1 MFRTV
6 KATTSIFARFQPLHS
21 PSSMIPAATKM
32 PASRRPRRP
41 RPAGPPTVRAMSSAA
56 TATATVTPP
65 APKPSARN
73 EAHFSS
79 LRFADAP
86 ISEASKKGIKHEFMS
101 DVQEAT
107 LGSALKGLDLLVQA
121 KTGTGKTLA
130 FLLPAVERLS
140 QMELVNRKISMLVL
154 SPTRELALQIEEEA
168 QTLVANHPFKVEHAI
183 GGTNMNASS
192 KRIME
197 NPPRILIATPGRLV
211 DHLENTHGFVHLFS
225 DLRVI
230 VYDEADRLLDQ
241 GFRKELDKIL
251 SYLPDKTKVKR
262 QALLFSATVSQ
273 EIKVV
278 AKGALAANYKFI
290 STLRED
296 EINTHE
302 HVPQQSMV
310 VPFSHHLAATLAFL
324 RQDRIL
330 HNGASKAMIFLPT
343 ARMVGFYYEALSQ
356 LPKGSLPPL
365 FEIHSRKSQPARIKA
380 ADAFKDCREGVLLSS
395 DVTARGMDFPG
406 VTLIL
411 QTGLPPNSEQYI
423 HRLGRTA
430 RAGASGRGIIILDK
444 DETFFLRD
452 RTVAGLGITPVPQVP
467 TPGLYHLNEAELT
480 GPAAEIATALTLV
493 SAEAKAQAYRAFLGV
508 YQTSIKGLGWTK
520 TDLVNKANEIART
533 TLGWTEPELPSIEK
547 KTVGKMNLKGIPGLN
562 VVVSPPKEPR
572 GPPRQQGQQQQQRRQ
587 QRSS

>member
-1 MFRTV
+1 M
-6 KATTSIFARFQPLHS
+6 L
-21 PSSMIPAATKM
+21 PAAPKM

-41 RPAGPPTVRAMSSAA
+41 RPAGPPTVRAISSAAAA
-56 TATATVTPP
+56 TATISRP
-65 APKPSARN
+65 APELSTPKPSTRN

-79 LRFADAP
+79 QRFADAP

-168 QTLVANHPFKVEHAI
+168 QTLIANHPFKVDHAI
-183 GGTNMNASS
+183 GGTNMNAAS
-192 KRIME
+192 KRIMDT
-197 NPPRILIATPGRLV
+197 PPRILIATPGRLV

-273 EIKVV
+273 DVKVV

-310 VPFSHHLAATLAFL
+310 VPFSQQLAATLAFL
-324 RQDRIL
+324 RQDRVL

-365 FEIHSRKSQPARIKA
+365 YEIHSQ
-380 ADAFKDCREGVLLSS
+380 GVLLSS

-452 RTVAGLGITPVPQVP
+452 RTIAGLGITPVPEVP
-467 TPGLYHLNEAELT
+467 TPGLYHLNEAELA
-480 GPAAEIATALTLV
+480 GPAAEIAKALTLV

-520 TDLVNKANEIART
+520 TDLVNKANEIVRT

-572 GPPRQQGQQQQQRRQ
+572 GPPRQQGQQQRRQ
-587 QRSS
+587 QQSN